1 MRGWRKGFRSK
12 GFGAT
17 LQGSPGP
24 PGVFY
29 YEQKIAFL
37 IDRLNFY
44 YSVKRLKAKT
54 NLNAKWFDYISFC
67 DFYKLELSKRLS
79 EHLSING
86 IFYFTSLIVKT
97 SSMSESAFQQH
108 RTNQVQ
114 YLKILSDQGITFL
127 KGKFNQKQ
135 VKCP

>member
-1 MRGWRKGFRSK
+1 LREWRKGFESE
-12 GFGAT
+12 GGGAV
-17 LQGSPGP
+17 LQNPLGP

-29 YEQKIAFL
+29 CEQKIAFL
-37 IDRLNFY
+37 IDGLSFY

-67 DFYKLELSKRLS
+67 NFYKLDLSKRLS
-79 EHLSING
+79 EQLSING

-97 SSMSESAFQQH
+97 SSMSESEYLQH

-114 YLKILSDQGITFL
+114 YLKILF
-127 KGKFNQKQ
+127 
-135 VKCP
+135 